1 MVQIDHPGG
10 LTSAYC
16 HMSRFAPGLHPG
28 QHVESRQ
35 LIGYVGQTGRATGP
49 HLHFAIK
56 RGDVYIDPLALKLD
70 GLRVVPLVYHD
81 EFAKVRAEDDALL
94 DAIALPGPVPPS
106 SVAEDKSKKNEET
119 VFDDSSGL

>member
-1 MVQIDHPGG
+1 
-10 LTSAYC
+10 
-16 HMSRFAPGLHPG
+16 MSRFAPGLHPG

-70 GLRVVPLVYHD
+70 GLRVVPLVYRD

-94 DAIALPGPVPPS
+94 DAIALPGPLPPS
-106 SVAEDKSKKNEET
+106 PATEDKSKKNEET